1 MHLNLNDTFRKWR
14 NTNMIEKL
22 KSKEKVKSKTDVAQ
36 RILRVWKLSKLD
48 SFNKWRQINQVRG
61 LQ

>member
-1 MHLNLNDTFRKWR
+1 
-14 NTNMIEKL
+14 MIEKL